1 MQTQNI
7 LPYLILATVTSLW
20 CVLHSTLISVTVTRF
35 LRKHVH
41 GYTRFYRILF
51 NFIALL
57 TLIPVILYQRSLLT
71 PPFFDWHGYL
81 HIPQISM
88 IILGIMLFILGAKKY
103 DAGLFLGITQLKQKH
118 SPNSL
123 NHEDILDIS
132 GIHSVMRHPWYSG
145 LLLVLWARPL
155 DTSTLIINIVF
166 SLYLIVGAW
175 LEERK
180 LVIEYGEPYRAYQK
194 NVSMLLPFKW
204 LSTRLQGH

>member
-1 MQTQNI
+1 
-7 LPYLILATVTSLW
+7 
-20 CVLHSTLISVTVTRF
+20 LISVTVTRF